1 MKSKAASGRP
11 SFLATAPVKGGRP
24 IEIDGTGILLM
35 RALLLGLSGLLIAS
49 SGLALADTKL
59 QTKPT
64 PGASETRYFTSIDGL
79 MDGNA
84 DVVLKETRQ
93 GKQVT
98 AATLDVCYPAD
109 KTGDRKDR
117 FVVNLAVSGQ
127 TLSGTTQ
134 SLIDKAPVTVK
145 LTRKATGDSFEFRG
159 QIAIGSNMT
168 EVASTDNS
176 DISEREF
183 QDSQSTDDGIT
194 PQPKD
199 FSEVSPESVG
209 VRLKLEAVED
219 FLKGLKGQ
227 DVEVAVSSLAVT
239 CDAMR
244 AGQQTINLSV
254 DPDRAAAVIDKAKSS
269 SGVVAAGWT
278 TGIVEMDRAIRISA
292 AEWRDGDKLSR
303 EKLAAAI
310 GNVLTRTL
318 AAKLSASSWSSTT
331 GKLKLTFK
339 RPSPLFPALGL
350 TETVE
355 VTGLISPDRPGGSD
369 RLIVW
374 IGTPAATT
382 TDESAGAKLNLS
394 DDSSGEEEG
403 DQKDETGS
411 VEALAKELKGQRWDS
426 DKSVWK

>member
-1 MKSKAASGRP
+1 
-11 SFLATAPVKGGRP
+11 
-24 IEIDGTGILLM
+24 M

-49 SGLALADTKL
+49 SSLAFADTKL
-59 QTKPT
+59 QTKPA

-79 MDGNA
+79 MDGDA

-98 AATLDVCYPAD
+98 AATLDVCYPVS
-109 KTGDRKDR
+109 KLTDRKDR

-127 TLSGTTQ
+127 TMSGATQ
-134 SLIDKAPVTVK
+134 SLIDKAPVSVK
-145 LTRKATGDSFEFRG
+145 LTRKATGDTFEFRG
-159 QIAIGSNMT
+159 QIAIGPNVT

-199 FSEVSPESVG
+199 FSEVSPESIG
-209 VRLKLEAVED
+209 IRLKLDAVED
-219 FLKGLKGQ
+219 FLKSLKGQ

-254 DPDRAAAVIDKAKSS
+254 DPDRAAALIEKAKSS

-278 TGIVEMDRAIRISA
+278 TGIIEMDRAIRISA
-292 AEWRDGDKLSR
+292 SDWRDGDKLNR
-303 EKLAAAI
+303 EKLATAI

-318 AAKLSASSWSSTT
+318 SAKLSAAGWSSTT

-339 RPSPLFPALGL
+339 RPSQLFPALGL

-355 VTGLISPDRPGGSD
+355 VAGLIAPDRPGGSD

-374 IGTPAATT
+374 IGSPVITT
-382 TDESAGAKLNLS
+382 SDESAGAKLSLS
-394 DDSSGEEEG
+394 DDSSGEDEG
-403 DQKDETGS
+403 DQKDESGS

-426 DKSVWK
+426 DKSAWK